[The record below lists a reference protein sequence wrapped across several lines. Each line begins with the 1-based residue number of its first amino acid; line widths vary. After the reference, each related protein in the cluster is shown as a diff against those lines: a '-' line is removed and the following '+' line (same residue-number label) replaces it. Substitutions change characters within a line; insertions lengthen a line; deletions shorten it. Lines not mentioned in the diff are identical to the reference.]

1 MTEKPIIILVA
12 PQMGENIGA
21 AARAM
26 GNFGL
31 SELRIVSPRDGWPNK
46 AATAM
51 AAHAL
56 PIVEQAKIYD
66 SLVDAVADCS
76 YVYATTAR
84 MREFNKPVISAR
96 EYPAFT
102 GKTAILF
109 GRENNG
115 LSNEEIALAQGILTI
130 PTHPDCPSINIAQ
143 AVLLVAYEWYQQANT
158 QELPVLTPPAS
169 QQELNGFFEQL
180 ETSLDSVFFWKEANK
195 KEKMWQNL
203 RSIFQRAMPSLQEVQ
218 TLRGMLRSLVE
229 KR

>member
-1 MTEKPIIILVA
+1 MTEKPIMILVA

-31 SELRIVSPRDGWPNK
+31 SDLRIVSPRDGWPNK
-46 AATAM
+46 AASSM

-56 PIVEQAKIYD
+56 PIIENAKIFT
-66 SLVDAVADCS
+66 SLADAVADCS

-84 MREFNKPVISAR
+84 MRELNKPVISAR
-96 EYPAFT
+96 EYPVFT

-115 LSNEEIALAQGILTI
+115 LSNEEIALAHGILTI

-158 QELPVLTPPAS
+158 QELPELTSPAA
-169 QQELNGFFEQL
+169 QHELNGFFEQL
-180 ETSLDSVFFWKEANK
+180 EASLDASFFWKEANK

-203 RSIFQRAMPSLQEVQ
+203 RAIFQRATPSTQEVQ